1 MNRQKTPS
9 FKRLQT
15 VAMSAVFAAMSVA
28 LGACSDKTKPAD
40 PPQADAQP
48 TAPVS
53 PATQSTP
60 EATAAGY
67 AAQAPAGTAATPASG
82 GRKVAVSAQASSPIG
97 LTVRVKQIEMTA
109 DATILTVS
117 ISLGG
122 DKTIFTSLVDTET
135 YLLDDAGNKLLPKL
149 PGDNRFLR
157 VRKGETLEG
166 ELVFMGALP
175 ATARQVEWVIN
186 EGNTPDNT
194 SGPGLKLSLPI
205 SAA

>member
-9 FKRLQT
+9 FKRLQI

-48 TAPVS
+48 TAPAS
-53 PATQSTP
+53 SAAQSTP
-60 EATAAGY
+60 EA
-67 AAQAPAGTAATPASG
+67 TAATPASG

>member
-48 TAPVS
+48 TAS
-53 PATQSTP
+53 AYPAAQSTP
-60 EATAAGY
+60 EA
-67 AAQAPAGTAATPASG
+67 TAATPASG

-135 YLLDDAGNKLLPKL
+135 YLLDDTGNKLLPKL